1 MMEITV
7 SEFGYC
13 KVVVLLPNTC
23 NAATNLCP
31 VDGIG
36 LSDFHFS
43 GPLKKNHHRNRK
55 I

>member
-7 SEFGYC
+7 SE
-13 KVVVLLPNTC
+13 VVSLLNIC
-23 NAATNLCP
+23 NATTNLCP
-31 VDGIG
+31 VDSTG

-43 GPLKKNHHRNRK
+43 GPLKKNHYGNRK